1 MSKRIN
7 IGSGTEWERTVGY
20 SRVVRVGN
28 IIEVSGTVA
37 VENGEVVARDNPYEQ
52 TRFILAK
59 IADYIGRAGGHM
71 DDIVRTRIYVTNM
84 LDGEEVGKAHGEF
97 FRDIRP
103 VTSMVEVRALI
114 EPEYLVEIE
123 ATAIIPE

>member
-1 MSKRIN
+1 MSQRIN
-7 IGSGTEWERTVGY
+7 IGSGTEWEKTVGY

-28 IIEVSGTVA
+28 VIEVSGTVA
-37 VENGEVVARDNPYEQ
+37 VENGDVVAQDNPYEQ

-59 IADYIGRAGGHM
+59 IADYLKQAGGTAAN
-71 DDIVRTRIYVTNM
+71 IVRTRIYVTNI
-84 LDGEEVGKAHGEF
+84 LDWEEVGRAHGEF
-97 FRDIRP
+97 FGDIRP

-123 ATAIIPE
+123 ATAIIAE